1 MTVKGDRSRLRSNDK
16 EGYVRR
22 VLFAAAI
29 VVCLGLAACSSG
41 GAASPSAAAGTA
53 KESFASLTGTQTN
66 LVVAVGPGTTVKA
79 YACDGDSTALWWTGD
94 SSNGAF
100 KAVSTDGAATLD
112 VKIGNNV
119 DGTVTFKDGT
129 AITFSAVA
137 TTGAQGLYSV
147 ELAADGKMAGTSLG
161 GNTFTGQFD
170 FKGNTLTGEVGT
182 ASGQK
187 VEINASQTKTGG
199 TTNPGSYLA
208 VLDAVGQAKGFQLKT
223 KGKPADGFV
232 SGWVMP

>member
-1 MTVKGDRSRLRSNDK
+1 M
-16 EGYVRR
+16 RR
-22 VLFAAAI
+22 VFFAAAA
-29 VVCLGLAACSSG
+29 VVCLSLAACSSG
-41 GAASPSAAAGTA
+41 GGASPSAAAGAA

-100 KAVSTDGAATLD
+100 KAISTDGAATLD

-129 AITFSAVA
+129 TIPFSAVA

-170 FKGNTLTGEVGT
+170 FKGNTLAGEVGT

-187 VEINASQTKTGG
+187 VTINASQAKTGG